1 MSASEVETR
10 PAGFAP
16 EPGIGLPLAIGAF
29 GFAVLMLGLADAR
42 VFSPAAGGIFV
53 PVAFGTGAFG
63 LGIGGLW
70 EFRANNTFGGTF
82 ALFYSA
88 FLLTTGLM
96 LKVFQPGIVDA
107 SSQAA
112 FNDAFGAWLILW
124 CIFTFMLSVG
134 AYHINMPAFV
144 AFVLLAVPYGIL
156 GIASIS
162 APGDLSDTLT
172 KIGGWVLI
180 VDGATAWYLAWALA
194 VNSFIGDRLPLW
206 PYPYTRKAAAPP
218 PVTSKPAAAL

>member
-1 MSASEVETR
+1 MSVAEMAVVTGVLFR
-10 PAGFAP
+10 LYRA
-16 EPGIGLPLAIGAF
+16 LAMSVG
-29 GFAVLMLGLADAR
+29 
-42 VFSPAAGGIFV
+42 P
-53 PVAFGTGAFG
+53 TGSW
-63 LGIGGLW
+63 IY
-70 EFRANNTFGGTF
+70 FGGTF

-88 FLLTTGLM
+88 FLLTTALM

-162 APGDLSDTLT
+162 APGDFSDTLT